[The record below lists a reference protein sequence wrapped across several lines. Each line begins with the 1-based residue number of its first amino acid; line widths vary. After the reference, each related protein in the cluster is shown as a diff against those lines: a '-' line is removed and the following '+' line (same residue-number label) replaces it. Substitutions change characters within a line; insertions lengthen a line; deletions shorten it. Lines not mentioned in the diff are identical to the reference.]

1 MVAFCLSNWKKV
13 TNLLKMVAIRV
24 KAVAFVLKKPT
35 SVQSLSGRRVVRG
48 VGKQRGSRAN
58 LRCTRH
64 FRSFLSVDL
73 TSNDGIPSEECDKFR
88 SRVGEFLGGFS
99 VINAGDLVE

>member
-64 FRSFLSVDL
+64 FRSFLCVWLMFSFFFFVCRSDVKRWNSV
-73 TSNDGIPSEECDKFR
+73 
-88 SRVGEFLGGFS
+88 GGM
-99 VINAGDLVE
+99 